1 MKSKIESRFTPRKK
15 PKNTRKTIL
24 RLLKYF
30 NNEKKTLILISI
42 LVFLDCLIVILI
54 PLLIGKCIDIIDMN
68 VLGKSIFKITLGAL
82 ISFYL
87 IDSVVSLFKEF
98 IIINMSQRV
107 IKKIRSS
114 VFSKL
119 QTLPIAYFDE
129 HKNGDLMS
137 RITNDIDN
145 ISSGISSS
153 IAQIITSIITIFGT
167 VIMMFILSPQLT
179 ILSVIT
185 MPLVIILSKF
195 IARRSKSF
203 FKNQQIELGLL
214 NSHIEENIKNM
225 NVIKSFNY
233 EDDSVESFNEIN
245 DRLLRESLKAQIYSS
260 LLMPMMNVIT
270 NISFTLISVAGAYL
284 SIKNIITVG
293 TIATFLSYTKQ
304 FTRPLNELANLFN
317 TFQISIAGCERVFEI
332 LDEEVK

>member
-1 MKSKIESRFTPRKK
+1 M
-15 PKNTRKTIL
+15 
-24 RLLKYF
+24 
-30 NNEKKTLILISI
+30 SI

-179 ILSVIT
+179 I
-185 MPLVIILSKF
+185 
-195 IARRSKSF
+195 
-203 FKNQQIELGLL
+203 
-214 NSHIEENIKNM
+214 
-225 NVIKSFNY
+225 
-233 EDDSVESFNEIN
+233 
-245 DRLLRESLKAQIYSS
+245 
-260 LLMPMMNVIT
+260 
-270 NISFTLISVAGAYL
+270 
-284 SIKNIITVG
+284 
-293 TIATFLSYTKQ
+293 
-304 FTRPLNELANLFN
+304 
-317 TFQISIAGCERVFEI
+317 
-332 LDEEVK
+332 